1 MFSFTFCLVCIIASL
16 LANSNYAN
24 HHHCSCVFMFYDQKY
39 IFLIVSH
46 HTTSLLRSHCHAY
59 DSSHQA
65 CIVIPCDL
73 ALKSLYAYFIMSY
86 PSCIQ
91 SYDHLP
97 FIYKSLC
104 SLVFQVS
111 PHTSCLFY
119 SYHLSNLPASIF
131 DLS

>member
-1 MFSFTFCLVCIIASL
+1 MIHKFSFTFRLVSMVASL

-24 HHHCSCVFMFYDQKY
+24 HHHCSCVFMFYDQKN

-46 HTTSLLRSHCHAY
+46 HTISLLHSHCQVY
-59 DSSHQA
+59 DSSNQA

-73 ALKSLYAYFIMSY
+73 ALKYLYAYFIMSY

-104 SLVFQVS
+104 
-111 PHTSCLFY
+111 CL
-119 SYHLSNLPASIF
+119 NLPSQPTYIISILLLSIIIPSIF
-131 DLS
+131 YL